1 MMACGT
7 NWDAARAPCAENVL
21 IGARAI
27 GEAHNRI
34 KGLNLGFE
42 AEEAILSGNASK
54 LLKL

>member
-1 MMACGT
+1 MGCCPGT
-7 NWDAARAPCAENVL
+7 VCSENVL